1 MPNATSQKVC
11 NKLTGTRFKKK
22 MASIAKQKTENGTR
36 IRVMISETAHSESVI
51 K

>member
-22 MASIAKQKTENGTR
+22 K
-36 IRVMISETAHSESVI
+36 ISKHCKREDWKWKES
-51 K
+51 KNNDLRNSTL